1 MVAFNEHFQRARGD
15 IFSYCK
21 MLRFTPTAQQ
31 EELFKI
37 VQQESMLPPAQRKKR
52 IAVKSGQGPG
62 KTAAACVVASW
73 RCFRAFDGLTVITA
87 PTQRQ
92 VRDVF
97 MAELSR
103 IFSRAVPEIQ
113 GLVEIDSFKMKI
125 AGRKDW
131 GIKAVTSNK
140 PENVQGYHQTNLTF
154 VLDEASGVPRP
165 IWDTIKGTL
174 SNHDALLVAIG
185 NPNEIDTAF
194 YDCFYLNS
202 DMWHTFTWNAEKAP
216 HVDKM
221 NLRRIEKEFGRE
233 SDVYRVRVLGEFPRR
248 DPTSIISAEDLY
260 ACAGQRSDLLARQK
274 MPNSEVQKAIG
285 IDLARYGADESVIVA
300 RRGLSVVKFET
311 FVKTEPSDVVRRA
324 FIIQKDF
331 GWPDDQTMYVF
342 DAGGIG
348 QGVAHMFYE
357 NFKQVMEFH
366 SQGKPFEPNFK
377 DRISEGWFNLR
388 ELVHEHAMWLPSD
401 RRLIHQLSTR
411 RYNIKNGKI
420 EIESKDDYKKRIGT
434 DEATSPDRADAMVL
448 AFYPHT
454 MAATQVATT
463 KFDDYRVLGQD
474 IAKRITKK

>member
-1 MVAFNEHFQRARGD
+1 
-15 IFSYCK
+15 
-21 MLRFTPTAQQ
+21 
-31 EELFKI
+31 
-37 VQQESMLPPAQRKKR
+37 
-52 IAVKSGQGPG
+52 
-62 KTAAACVVASW
+62 
-73 RCFRAFDGLTVITA
+73 
-87 PTQRQ
+87 
-92 VRDVF
+92 
-97 MAELSR
+97 
-103 IFSRAVPEIQ
+103 
-113 GLVEIDSFKMKI
+113 
-125 AGRKDW
+125 
-131 GIKAVTSNK
+131 
-140 PENVQGYHQTNLTF
+140 
-154 VLDEASGVPRP
+154 
-165 IWDTIKGTL
+165 
-174 SNHDALLVAIG
+174 
-185 NPNEIDTAF
+185 
-194 YDCFYLNS
+194 
-202 DMWHTFTWNAEKAP
+202 
-216 HVDKM
+216 
-221 NLRRIEKEFGRE
+221 
-233 SDVYRVRVLGEFPRR
+233 
-248 DPTSIISAEDLY
+248 
-260 ACAGQRSDLLARQK
+260 